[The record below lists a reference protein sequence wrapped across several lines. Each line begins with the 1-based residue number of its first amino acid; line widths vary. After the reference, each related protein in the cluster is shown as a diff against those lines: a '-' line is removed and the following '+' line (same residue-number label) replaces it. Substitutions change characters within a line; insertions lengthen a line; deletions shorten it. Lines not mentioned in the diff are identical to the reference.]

1 MVPGKKNGNSPARA
15 GWMLCTGVRTTIERC
30 AMISAWE
37 QRFARTT
44 FTNLVYLSVETDGP
58 YKPKPQVSIASTQN
72 TLMSKASGV
81 GAPELLSVDTKFA
94 DRQSNSRVLTGN
106 PLTDRQKR
114 FQAVNTK
121 PAIQTPNTKSADAQ
135 HFQAVN
141 TKSAD
146 SRRLREFELS
156 ASVTKVSTP
165 NPATGTVTPDSTQN
179 PLTRTAIP
187 GRQQQIRWQQKVS
200 RVWTPELPSVNTKSA
215 DRDRNS

>member
-1 MVPGKKNGNSPARA
+1 
-15 GWMLCTGVRTTIERC
+15 
-30 AMISAWE
+30 MISAWE
-37 QRFARTT
+37 QRFALTT

-58 YKPKPQVSIASTQN
+58 YKPKPQVSIASTHN
-72 TLMSKASGV
+72 TLMSKASRV

-106 PLTDRQKR
+106 PLTDRQSVSR
-114 FQAVNTK
+114 LSTPNHLGIQWLRTLNTSAARVSTRN
-121 PAIQTPNTKSADAQ
+121 PLTGTAIQTPNTKSADAQ

-156 ASVTKVSTP
+156 ASVAKVSTS
-165 NPATGTVTPDSTQN
+165 NPPTGTVTPDSTQN

-187 GRQQQIRWQQKVS
+187 GRQQQIR
-200 RVWTPELPSVNTKSA
+200 
-215 DRDRNS
+215 